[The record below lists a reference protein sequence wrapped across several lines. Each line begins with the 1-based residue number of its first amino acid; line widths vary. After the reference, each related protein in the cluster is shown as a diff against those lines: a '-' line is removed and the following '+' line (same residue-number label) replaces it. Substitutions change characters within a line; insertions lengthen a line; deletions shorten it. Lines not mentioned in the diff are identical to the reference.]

1 MERRTLL
8 RLGLAA
14 TLTVGLVGGGI
25 ALIEPGLGRDGRL
38 TPSARAVMAAVA
50 TAVLGPLLPDAPV
63 PREQALKAHLERLDG
78 AIAAFPTA
86 TRTELSRLFALLA
99 SPLGRVALA
108 GLRPA
113 WAEASDAELGQAL
126 QGMRESSLELRQQA
140 YHALRDL
147 TNAAWFADRA
157 AWATLGYDGPV
168 PV

>member
-14 TLTVGLVGGGI
+14 TITVGLVGGGI

-38 TPSARAVMAAVA
+38 SPSARTVMGAIAA
-50 TAVLGPLLPDAPV
+50 AVLGPLLPEAPV

-78 AIAAFPTA
+78 VIAAFPTA

-99 SPLGRVALA
+99 APPGRLALA
-108 GLRPA
+108 GLRTA
-113 WAEASDAELGQAL
+113 WAEAGESELGAAL
-126 QGMRESSLELRQQA
+126 QGMRASSLELRQQA

-157 AWATLGYDGPV
+157 SWAGLGYDGPV